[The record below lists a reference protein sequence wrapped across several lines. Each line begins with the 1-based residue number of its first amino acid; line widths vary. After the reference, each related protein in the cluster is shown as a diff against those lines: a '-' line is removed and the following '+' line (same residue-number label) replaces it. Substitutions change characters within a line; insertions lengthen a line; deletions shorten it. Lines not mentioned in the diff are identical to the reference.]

1 MIMAVCE
8 PGDKIIIPR
17 NAHKAAVGGLILSG
31 AQPIY
36 IEPQIH
42 PEFGISMGIT
52 AEAVEEALEHHP
64 DVKAVFVVYPTYYG
78 AASDLSAI
86 VEVSHARNVPVVV
99 DEAHGAHLAFH
110 DALPVSAM
118 ECGADISASS
128 THKLAGSMT
137 QSSILLLREGLVNP
151 QKVKA
156 VLNLT
161 QSTSPSYVLMA
172 SLDMARKQM
181 ALRGKEILDKT
192 LELTA
197 WARKELAGI
206 PGLELLDDN
215 VIGKYGCVAFDPT
228 KITLNVLGIGL
239 SGYEMEKI
247 LRDQYRLQVELSD
260 LYNVIFLV
268 TIGDDLESVG
278 YLVEAVQKIAA
289 NCNIGKVV
297 KYCPSLP
304 GIPELVVSPRAAFYS
319 DIKFVPFQEAEGEI
333 CAEMIMAYPP
343 GIPLVLPGERISRDI
358 IDYVEVLKKE
368 NAELQGTEDPDINFI
383 RVLEHRII

>member
-31 AQPIY
+31 AKPIY

-42 PEFGISMGIT
+42 PDFGISMGIT
-52 AEAVEEALEHHP
+52 AQAVEEALECHP

-86 VEVSHARNVPVVV
+86 VEVAHARSIPVVV

-110 DALPVSAM
+110 DSLPVSAM

-137 QSSILLLREGLVNP
+137 QSSILLVKEGFVNP

-161 QSTSPSYVLMA
+161 QTTSPSYVLMA

-181 ALRGKEILDKT
+181 ALHGKELLEKT
-192 LELTA
+192 LELTS
-197 WARKELAGI
+197 WARKELAEI
-206 PGLELLDDN
+206 TGLELLDEN
-215 VIGKYGCVAFDPT
+215 VIGQYGCVAFDPT
-228 KITLNVLGIGL
+228 KITVNVLGLGM

-247 LRDQYRLQVELSD
+247 LRNQYRLQVELSD

-268 TIGDDLESVG
+268 TIGDDMESVG
-278 YLVEAVQKIAA
+278 YLVETVKKIAA
-289 NCNIGKVV
+289 NCNLGKVV

-304 GIPELVVSPRAAFYS
+304 GIPELVVAPREAFYS
-319 DIKFVPFQEAEGEI
+319 DIKFFPFKTRKGRFA
-333 CAEMIMAYPP
+333 
-343 GIPLVLPGERISRDI
+343 
-358 IDYVEVLKKE
+358 LK
-368 NAELQGTEDPDINFI
+368 
-383 RVLEHRII
+383 